1 MIRISSTVEEDF
13 LIFEE
18 KILIF
23 EEVILIFED
32 TRIYSTL
39 NISGLSHHSHIIL
52 LRIDIHWFYAAKL
65 YGTAVTSNTLKV
77 VIRLSVKPQQWTHYI
92 SPRETAL
99 LQLIED

>member
-39 NISGLSHHSHIIL
+39 NISGLCHHSYIIL
-52 LRIDIHWFYAAKL
+52 LRIDIHWFRVAKL
-65 YGTAVTSNTLKV
+65 HRTAVTSNTLKV
-77 VIRLSVKPQQWTHYI
+77 VIRLSVESQQ
-92 SPRETAL
+92 
-99 LQLIED
+99 

>member
-39 NISGLSHHSHIIL
+39 NISGLSFTPIL
-52 LRIDIHWFYAAKL
+52 Y
-65 YGTAVTSNTLKV
+65 Y
-77 VIRLSVKPQQWTHYI
+77 
-92 SPRETAL
+92 
-99 LQLIED
+99 